1 MVTNIE
7 LFVKIFTNKAV
18 LLRPIS
24 LIQISGNCFEAGRQ
38 LGAATVDTLRR
49 PVTLPAGRTWDD
61 MRHLAEP
68 YLQATQAAVPWLHQ
82 EMEGIAAGS
91 GLDVLELYAHAT
103 EEIWDLPFPSPPSE
117 GEARG
122 RCSDFAV
129 GPPATVDGG
138 IWLAHNND
146 LSPEVRDWV
155 VAIERQVED
164 QPPLFTLGVGPFIS
178 IGFNAA
184 GLALTGNELS
194 PNDDKI
200 GVPRLLLVR
209 DILAQRTAQDAL
221 AAAARPERASSYNQ
235 LISHAGGTIVNFE
248 GSATDYELIYAQ
260 DGWTVHTNHYC
271 SPKMAAYERDP
282 ADIPGSCLRYER
294 ARELMAAR
302 PGPVT
307 PEMLK
312 TFLADHAHA
321 PDSLCRHGNETE
333 TVFWAIIDLSH
344 GAIEYGRGQP
354 CTAAP
359 QYFRFD

>member
-1 MVTNIE
+1 
-7 LFVKIFTNKAV
+7 VK
-18 LLRPIS
+18 PIPF
-24 LIQISGNCFEAGRQ
+24 LKISGSHFEAGRQ

-49 PVTLPAGRTWDD
+49 PVTLPAGRTWAD
-61 MRHLAEP
+61 MRYLVQP
-68 YLQATQAAVPWLHQ
+68 YLQATQATIPWLHQ
-82 EMEGIAAGS
+82 EMEGIAMGS
-91 GLDVLELYAHAT
+91 GLDVLELYARAT
-103 EEIWDLPFPSPPSE
+103 EEIWDLPSPNPSLR
-117 GEARG
+117 GRGAAG

-129 GPPATVDGG
+129 GPPATADGG

-146 LSPEVRDWV
+146 LSPDVRDWIIAV
-155 VAIERQVED
+155 EWQVED
-164 QPPLFTLGVGPFIS
+164 RPPSFTLGVGPFIS

-235 LISHAGGTIVNFE
+235 LISHASGDLVNFE

-260 DGWTVHTNHYC
+260 GGWTVHTNHYC

-282 ADIPGSCLRYER
+282 ADIRGSCLRYER

-321 PDSLCRHGNETE
+321 PDSLCRHGDETE

>member
-1 MVTNIE
+1 
-7 LFVKIFTNKAV
+7 
-18 LLRPIS
+18 
-24 LIQISGNCFEAGRQ
+24 
-38 LGAATVDTLRR
+38 
-49 PVTLPAGRTWDD
+49 
-61 MRHLAEP
+61 MRYLAQP
-68 YLQATQAAVPWLHQ
+68 YLQATQAAIPWLHE

-103 EEIWDLPFPSPPSE
+103 EEIWELPPPSPPSK
-117 GEARG
+117 GGIRGGVRGRGAAG

-129 GPPATVDGG
+129 GPPATADGG

-146 LSPEVRDWV
+146 LSPEVRERV
-155 VAIERQVED
+155 VAVEWQVEGR
-164 QPPLFTLGVGPFIS
+164 PPLFTLGVGPFIS

-184 GLALTGNELS
+184 GLALTGNEVS

-209 DILAQRTAQDAL
+209 DILAQRTAGEAL
-221 AAAARPERASSYNQ
+221 TAAARPERASSYNQ
-235 LISHAGGTIVNFE
+235 LISHADGIIVNFE
-248 GSATDYELIYAQ
+248 GSATAYELIYAE

-282 ADIPGSCLRYER
+282 ADIRGSCLRYDR
-294 ARELMAAR
+294 ARELMATR

-307 PEMLK
+307 PAMLK
-312 TFLADHAHA
+312 TFLADHANT
-321 PDSLCRHGNETE
+321 PDSLCRHGGETE

-354 CTAAP
+354 CTATP
-359 QYFRFD
+359 QYFRFH